1 MKAVL
6 LAALLLTPI
15 DQQSQAQE
23 RKQDD
28 GQPCEL
34 VDGGSHVL
42 TSQMKA
48 TLATRYRSYLVH
60 QQCVGENRVID
71 LDPAWSSVASGDYD
85 ADGKVDQ
92 AVLLETK
99 AMPGRTIVVVF
110 MSSLGGSALLAGEG
124 SSYISTINRGG
135 LGHNWDTEQDF
146 TYTTDAIFSGDFHC
160 CGVSFV
166 WRNGKFYRFTSSD

>member
-1 MKAVL
+1 MKILLIVL
-6 LAALLLTPI
+6 TLAMPIVSQQQTP
-15 DQQSQAQE
+15 E

-28 GQPCEL
+28 GQPCKP

-48 TLATRYRSYLVH
+48 TLATRYRSYQVH
-60 QQCVGENRVID
+60 QQCVGENQIVDI
-71 LDPAWSSVASGDYD
+71 DPAWSSVASGDYD
-85 ADGKVDQ
+85 ADGKIDQ
-92 AVLLETK
+92 AVLLDLT
-99 AMPGRTIVVVF
+99 APTRRRIVVVF
-110 MSSLGGSALLAGEG
+110 MSSLGGTTVLAGDG
-124 SSYISTINRGG
+124 LSYISTINRGS

-160 CGVSFV
+160 CGVSFL